1 MTELDPI
8 DLQAA
13 LEGVTYPATKQDLIA
28 HAITQVADDSVLEAL
43 ERLSEGVYDGIDQ
56 VLSAAYT
63 DRRWDQ

>member
-13 LEGVTYPATKQDLIA
+13 LGGVTYPASKQDLIA
-28 HAITQVADDSVLEAL
+28 HAITEGADDSVLEAL
-43 ERLSEGVYDGIDQ
+43 ERLPEGVYDGVEQ
-56 VLSAAYT
+56 VLSAAYS